1 MAGAVMD
8 AHTAGPQIVVVVAP
22 KGGVG
27 KTTLTNSILVSA
39 AKSGFRVLGVDM
51 DGQRS
56 LEQWSTRRQAATRR
70 HPDAGI
76 LEVPVRFIPLG
87 DWRDLRSIVG
97 FDLILV
103 DTPPGHGEMT
113 QPIKSVCGFAD
124 LVVIPTS
131 AGGMDLVQVIPFQ
144 QSMPPDRSVFVLNRV
159 NTRTNSFKR
168 ARHGLLQNGKVCP
181 VEIPTLDSIQNQ
193 FMRGL
198 SSVDF
203 DDPGH
208 EAFDGL
214 WHFVRQEAGLRAAT
228 AVG

>member
-1 MAGAVMD
+1 MADAVSD
-8 AHTAGPQIVVVVAP
+8 VPATGPRIVVVVAP

-27 KTTLTNSILVSA
+27 KTTLTNSMLVSGGKA
-39 AKSGFRVLGVDM
+39 GFRVLGVDM
-51 DGQRS
+51 DGQHS
-56 LEQWSTRRQAATRR
+56 LDQWSKRRQAAIHR
-70 HPDAGI
+70 HPKAGI
-76 LEVPVRFIPLG
+76 LDVPVRFMPLG

-97 FDLILV
+97 VDLILV

-131 AGGMDLVQVIPFQ
+131 AGGMDLVQVIPFGQ
-144 QSMPPDRSVFVLNRV
+144 TMPQERSVFVLNRV
-159 NTRTNSFKR
+159 NNRTHSFKR
-168 ARHGLLQNGKVCP
+168 ARHALLQNGRLCP
-181 VEIPTLDSIQNQ
+181 VEIPSLDSIQNQ

-208 EAFDGL
+208 DAFDGL
-214 WHFVRQEAGLRAAT
+214 WHFVRQEVGLRPAAT
-228 AVG
+228 GE